1 MKFLNALLCGAL
13 LFSEVSATK
22 KLTPS
27 QVEGDIK
34 KSKLRKTLEDL
45 NSIAKKNGGNRA
57 FGFPGY
63 KASVDYISKQ
73 LKGQYGK
80 HLDTYIQP
88 FNYTFEQTKD
98 IWVRGPDGEDVY
110 VITLIYNVGTP
121 TPDGVTAPLVLVP
134 IDDERGSG
142 CFADQW
148 EGVDAK
154 DKLALVKRGSCAISD
169 KLKLAKKAGARG
181 VLLVNN
187 QPGEGIT
194 SATLSAENLELIVPV
209 GVISL
214 EVGTAWRK
222 RIEGGEKLEVTLL
235 VDSFHETRET
245 WNIIAETK
253 QGDPNNVVMM
263 GAHLDS
269 VQAGP
274 GINDDGSGTAGIL
287 EIAKSF
293 TKYTG
298 YKNKV
303 RFAWWGAEESGLAG
317 SYYYG
322 EQLTEEEADRIRFYF
337 NYDMIGSPK
346 PKYWVQA
353 SKPADRVGGDILAA
367 WLKKK
372 GKTVEWEEFGESS
385 DYAAFVEL
393 GIPSSGI
400 FTGADAETDPCY
412 HLECDTINN
421 IHWGALTLNTK
432 TAGRAAAQ
440 FALSLKG
447 VPPRDKTTPNP
458 KSKRAVAARFEQ
470 WQKKK
475 TLASNAH
482 KCNHKTKV
490 VV

>member
-1 MKFLNALLCGAL
+1 MKFFNALLYGAL

-34 KSKLRKTLEDL
+34 KSKLRKTLVDL
-45 NSIAKKNGGNRA
+45 NNIGKKNGGNRA
-57 FGFPGY
+57 FGLPGY
-63 KASVDYISKQ
+63 KASVDYIYKE
-73 LKGQYGK
+73 LNK
-80 HLDTYIQP
+80 HKKYLDTTIQP
-88 FNYTFEQTKD
+88 FNFTFEQTRD
-98 IWVRGPDGEDVY
+98 IQVRGPDGEDVY

-121 TPDGVTAPLVLVP
+121 EGGVTAPLVALPV
-134 IDDERGSG
+134 DDTRGSG

-154 DKLALVKRGSCAISD
+154 DKLVLVKRGACAISD

-181 VLLVNN
+181 VLLVHNA
-187 QPGEGIT
+187 PGEGIT

-209 GVISL
+209 GVIPL
-214 EVGTAWRK
+214 EVGTAWRT
-222 RIEGGEKLEVTLL
+222 RIEAGEKLEVTLL
-235 VDSFHETRET
+235 VDSFYETRLT
-245 WNIIAETK
+245 WNIISETK
-253 QGDPNNVVMM
+253 LGDPKNVVMM

-269 VQAGP
+269 VQEGP

-293 TKYTG
+293 AKYTG

-317 SYYYG
+317 SYHYG
-322 EQLTEEEADRIRFYF
+322 EQLTEEEADAIRFYF

-367 WLKKK
+367 WLRKK

-385 DYAAFVEL
+385 DYAAFIAL

-400 FTGADAETDPCY
+400 FTGADADTDPCY
-412 HLECDTINN
+412 HLACDTIDN
-421 IHWGALTLNTK
+421 IHWDALTLNTK

-447 VPPRDKTTPNP
+447 VPARDKTSPNP
-458 KSKRAVAARFEQ
+458 KDKRAIAARFEH
-470 WQKKK
+470 WQKKR
-475 TLASNAH
+475 TLAGNAH
-482 KCNHKTKV
+482 KCNHKTKEV
-490 VV
+490 V